1 MPRLPVT
8 TYEGADQETKKTY
21 EALRAH
27 FGKVPNIFAGMANS
41 PVTLN
46 AYLKLD
52 ELIASGSFSAVE
64 QDIVRITVS
73 EFNQCRYCV
82 AAHTA
87 SLLARRVPGDEILRI
102 RRREPSD
109 PKHRALIAFT
119 VKVLETKGFVTDGDI
134 SAFKDAGYTDKHVA
148 ELPVI
153 IAQKTLSNYF
163 NHINDTELDLPA
175 APKI

>member
-1 MPRLPVT
+1 
-8 TYEGADQETKKTY
+8 
-21 EALRAH
+21 
-27 FGKVPNIFAGMANS
+27 MANS

-87 SLLARRVPGDEILRI
+87 ALLARRVPGDEILRI

-109 PKHRALIAFT
+109 LKHRGLIAPAES
-119 VKVLETKGFVTDGDI
+119 KV
-134 SAFKDAGYTDKHVA
+134 
-148 ELPVI
+148 
-153 IAQKTLSNYF
+153 
-163 NHINDTELDLPA
+163 
-175 APKI
+175 